1 MRTMRPAYAIA
12 VVLLP
17 LVIASSS
24 VSSPAFAQE
33 AEPSNALTSR
43 AAVPPRQ
50 QPPRNPD
57 LVRTG
62 MVLTG
67 LGIFAAVAGML
78 TLQRAGEDASGNAAR
93 LGGGILAGG
102 GVVFAIGIPF
112 WIIGAAPDTDPSGAL
127 AQ

>member
-1 MRTMRPAYAIA
+1 MA
-12 VVLLP
+12 
-17 LVIASSS
+17 ASTGRAAASTAS
-24 VSSPAFAQE
+24 DLDRSAPPTLGSQ
-33 AEPSNALTSR
+33 

-57 LVRTG
+57 LLRAG
-62 MVLTG
+62 MVVTG

-78 TLQRAGEDASGNAAR
+78 TLQRAGEDTSGNAAR

-102 GVVFAIGIPF
+102 GVVFAIGVRF
-112 WIIGAAPDTDPSGAL
+112 WIIGAAPDAAGTP